1 MACCICGEFFGFFK
15 TLESG
20 LEICNICSK
29 NMEHIEIENKNK
41 LKPSNSILNTV
52 NIEQQPQRQ
61 DSTTDQL
68 RDLCIVANRLGMYDA
83 SDYIRNIIEK
93 RKDDDSD
100 GVGIFWNRS

>member
-41 LKPSNSILNTV
+41 LKP
-52 NIEQQPQRQ
+52 
-61 DSTTDQL
+61 D
-68 RDLCIVANRLGMYDA
+68 
-83 SDYIRNIIEK
+83 
-93 RKDDDSD
+93 
-100 GVGIFWNRS
+100 